1 MFEKR
6 SHVRYAQDGKV
17 NIRTES
23 DASKIVKGELI
34 NISFRGF
41 AAYLK
46 EKIDINT
53 IFQFDLITDLSYK
66 PLIGRGKI
74 KNINEAKINDIQVFL
89 VNAEFID
96 VEKNN
101 IVMLLDLIRSSI
113 CQEKRKKAQS
123 IRIRSKANPHS
134 VY

>member
-6 SHVRYAQDGKV
+6 SHARYIQNGKV

-23 DASKIVKGELI
+23 DAPKIVKGELI
-34 NISFRGF
+34 NIGFRGLSV
-41 AAYLK
+41 YLK

-53 IFQFDLITDLSYK
+53 IFQFDLIIDLSDK

-74 KNINEAKINDIQVFL
+74 KNISEVKRSGIQLFL
-89 VNAEFID
+89 VNVEFID
-96 VEKNN
+96 VDKNN
-101 IVMLLDLIRSSI
+101 IIMFLDLVRSKI
-113 CQEKRKKAQS
+113 CQEKRKKAKPGP
-123 IRIRSKANPHS
+123 SKVSPYN